1 MQTMSSIFVLAG
13 IAATSFTLA
22 LSGALMPGPLLTVTV
37 AEAARRGARA
47 GPLVITGHAI
57 LELLLVV
64 AVIKGLGPSL
74 QAPPVIGTISLLGG
88 MILLVMGVDMV
99 RKASTLSLRQ
109 ETDPDCQKRLG
120 HPVILGFVGSLANP
134 YWTIWWVTIGLGYMT
149 TAKQFGVPGLAAFF
163 FGHIAAD
170 YGWYILVALGIA
182 RGKTVVSEKGYR
194 IMIRGCGIFLVCFG
208 VWFLVA
214 AFQHLGSETV

>member
-1 MQTMSSIFVLAG
+1 MSSIFVLAG

-37 AEAARRGARA
+37 AEASRRGAWA

-74 QAPPVIGTISLLGG
+74 KAPPVIGTISLLGG
-88 MILLVMGVDMV
+88 MILLIMGVDMV

-109 ETDPDCQKRLG
+109 ETDPGCQRR
-120 HPVILGFVGSLANP
+120 
-134 YWTIWWVTIGLGYMT
+134 
-149 TAKQFGVPGLAAFF
+149 FG
-163 FGHIAAD
+163 
-170 YGWYILVALGIA
+170 
-182 RGKTVVSEKGYR
+182 
-194 IMIRGCGIFLVCFG
+194 
-208 VWFLVA
+208 
-214 AFQHLGSETV
+214 

>member
-1 MQTMSSIFVLAG
+1 MSSIFVLAG

-37 AEAARRGARA
+37 AEASRRGAWA

-74 QAPPVIGTISLLGG
+74 KAPPVIGTISLLGG

-109 ETDPDCQKRLG
+109 ETDPGCQRRFG

-134 YWTIWWVTIGLGYMT
+134 YWTIWWVTIGLG
-149 TAKQFGVPGLAAFF
+149 
-163 FGHIAAD
+163 
-170 YGWYILVALGIA
+170 
-182 RGKTVVSEKGYR
+182 
-194 IMIRGCGIFLVCFG
+194 
-208 VWFLVA
+208 
-214 AFQHLGSETV
+214 